1 MQTEQLDSFIEL
13 LYSVEESA
21 TTLTS
26 DQVQK
31 LQLIQSKVSDLVA
44 KVGQAATIPV
54 QQPVQQLV
62 PVSEK
67 RVHDFKTFSKKT
79 Y

>member
-54 QQPVQQLV
+54 QQPVQQPV